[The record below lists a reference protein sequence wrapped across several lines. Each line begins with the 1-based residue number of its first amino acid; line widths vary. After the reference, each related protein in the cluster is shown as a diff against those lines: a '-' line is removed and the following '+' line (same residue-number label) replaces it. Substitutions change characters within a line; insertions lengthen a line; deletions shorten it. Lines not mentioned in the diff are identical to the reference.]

1 MCCVEGVDTYA
12 HQSVVKVTSTFRLSD
27 LVLQC
32 STHVEEVQQVARSFS
47 ARTRSS
53 NLRLGQVGSSV
64 TRKINL
70 DEVVNVAHHHLS
82 DRSETLTVSIFCT
95 LFYSILFSL
104 CLSVVLFAF

>member
-82 DRSETLTVSIFCT
+82 DRSDSDRQHSLYII
-95 LFYSILFSL
+95 LFYSIHELRRYL
-104 CLSVVLFAF
+104 DGI